1 MVEMLSG
8 AIGSLIHPREEIM
21 GMFTHVTVGTNDLAK
36 AREFYDRVLAPLD
49 YKRLKDLGD
58 RGSVWGERIE
68 EFFGVLTPADGRP
81 ATHAN
86 GGTISFVAPNRAAV
100 AEFHR
105 RALAAGGKDEG
116 AVGPREFWPN
126 AYAGYV
132 RDLDGNKLAAYCLKA
147 E

>member
-1 MVEMLSG
+1 LQVIDAHIRRRLR
-8 AIGSLIHPREEIM
+8 AIMIRQRKRPRFLFRHLRSR
-21 GMFTHVTVGTNDLAK
+21 GV
-36 AREFYDRVLAPLD
+36 RDRD
-49 YKRLKDLGD
+49 CRDG
-58 RGSVWGERIE
+58 RSV
-68 EFFGVLTPADGRP
+68 VLTPNGRP

-86 GGTISFVAPNRAAV
+86 GGTISFVAPNRSVV

-126 AYAGYV
+126 AYAGFV